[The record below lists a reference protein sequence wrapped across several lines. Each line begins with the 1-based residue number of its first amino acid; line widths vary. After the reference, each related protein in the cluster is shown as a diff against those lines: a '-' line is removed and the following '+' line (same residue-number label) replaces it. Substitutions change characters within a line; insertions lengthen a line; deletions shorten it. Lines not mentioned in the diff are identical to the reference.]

1 MTGRN
6 SGFFVQIFRILKYKA
21 LTILLFKPIFV
32 YNKGKEGFMENN
44 NSGILSLILGI
55 FSIICSISGSML
67 TLLGIPVGIVG
78 IVVAK
83 KSLDYEPGN
92 SLGRAGLITSII
104 GIVLC
109 SVIFIACT
117 ACIGI
122 LVTGYDML

>member
-6 SGFFVQIFRILKYKA
+6 SGFFVQIFRILKYIA
-21 LTILLFKPIFV
+21 LTILLFKSIFV
-32 YNKGKEGFMENN
+32 YNKDKEGFMENN
-44 NSGILSLILGI
+44 NRGILSLILGI

-67 TLLGIPVGIVG
+67 TILGIPVGIVG

-109 SVIFIACT
+109 SIIFIACT